1 MPELNYFKESRLR
14 KEDTR
19 QQRRIPI
26 SAQASVQKFGAPGKI
41 KAELVDLSNF
51 GASFKVS
58 VPLKANDRIKITI
71 SVIDKG
77 ESVESEEIA
86 ASVRW
91 VERSARENLAGAKF
105 DIKISDRGF
114 PIFNH
119 CLEFLKTN

>member
-1 MPELNYFKESRLR
+1 MRQEE
-14 KEDTR
+14 TR

-26 SAQASVQKFGAPGKI
+26 SAEASVQKFGAAQKMR
-41 KAELVDLSNF
+41 AELIDLSNY

-71 SVIDKG
+71 SVLNDG
-77 ESVESEEIA
+77 EVVESEEVV

-91 VERSARENLAGAKF
+91 VERTARENVAGAKF
-105 DIKISDRGF
+105 DIKITDRVF

-119 CLEFLKTN
+119 CLEFLKTH